1 MESDR
6 FVVTMID
13 ALNQLGVP
21 YLLAGSFSSN
31 YYGVPRSTK
40 DADFVIQLGDVP
52 VMRLKT
58 VLPENFLL
66 DPQVEFETVTGTLR
80 NVVTVNRGEFKIE
93 LFRLSTDAH
102 DQSRFQRRV
111 AVSGFGTTVFF
122 PTPEDVIVTK
132 LRWLRAKDRAD
143 LMQVIAAQSSS
154 LDWDYIYRWA
164 DEHKTRGVL
173 DALRES
179 IPSIA

>member
-6 FVVTMID
+6 FVVTMIE
-13 ALNQLGVP
+13 ALNKLGVP

-93 LFRLSTDAH
+93 LFRLSTDPH

-111 AVSGFGTTVFF
+111 AVSGFGATVFF

-143 LMQVIAAQSSS
+143 LMQVIAAQSST

-164 DEHKTRGVL
+164 DEHKTRNVL

-179 IPSIA
+179 IPSID